1 MPQKKFWKLALNCPE
16 QPRNL
21 IYLKNDHRAAHHDP
35 HLNICNI
42 FRTKLWWYN
51 SRIQITRT
59 FPQIHRYI
67 RCTFLLLLWGYERH
81 SLNVLSEWYPCEYD
95 DALFWNDN
103 VENFEVVKRGVLR
116 ANAWFFN
123 DHRRCSGAW
132 VALVHV
138 GVCCRDLPVAVRSH
152 RWAALRGDVW
162 PRSRLPLQS
171 CFVGASSRRGRKCL
185 NATCPSSSWP
195 GLCLIKKKADFS
207 QNSLVDHLSEIY
219 VRSPDFSLNSSSFHS
234 FNNRII
240 QLFMWWPAARVS

>member
-1 MPQKKFWKLALNCPE
+1 M
-16 QPRNL
+16 
-21 IYLKNDHRAAHHDP
+21 
-35 HLNICNI
+35 
-42 FRTKLWWYN
+42 
-51 SRIQITRT
+51 
-59 FPQIHRYI
+59 
-67 RCTFLLLLWGYERH
+67 
-81 SLNVLSEWYPCEYD
+81 
-95 DALFWNDN
+95 
-103 VENFEVVKRGVLR
+103 KRGVLR

-171 CFVGASSRRGRKCL
+171 CFVGASSRPGRKCL

-240 QLFMWWPAARVS
+240 QIFMWWPRFVIIQRNFWQLRALKVSYALRMSKGRKKKWTVVHLKSYWLRTYYNWQLDKWPRRQHF